1 MSIDPQ
7 ELGYDP
13 KKLKRELTKD
23 YISASDQDIN
33 EMLKT
38 VGTEDLQELFQGL
51 PSDIRFEQTPD
62 CTEGLEYEQLI
73 EHIQS
78 IAERNNILTSFLGDG
93 LQNYRVPKVVSDIC
107 QVRGLTTA
115 YTPYQPER
123 SQGTLMSLWIYS
135 STMSMLTGFEAINAS
150 LYERSTCLSEALNTT
165 LRLKSKRTKVI
176 VSQGIRPEEREVLH
190 TLAKETKLEILEV
203 PLDKKTGQTDAN
215 ALEKLLSDHA
225 GEVAGLAFC
234 QVNCLGLLENWDR
247 LTDLSRDHDILSI
260 AVFDPILLGDGGLTP
275 PSEYGSDQKGVDII
289 VGEAQHLCLAPNFGG
304 PGLGVFGIRYNPEN
318 RLNIRAT
325 AGRYVGLGKDEKNQR
340 ALAMV
345 LSTREQHIR
354 REKATSNICSNQS
367 FVASIAG
374 AALLA
379 RGDKGMRESL
389 ETAHANAQS
398 FAQGL
403 QEVDG
408 AELAFAETA
417 FFNEL
422 LIQTKSDVSTL
433 LEKARDNGLHL
444 GVDVSTRLEDDKQ
457 AFLMSFSDIQTPKD
471 LQDALNFLK
480 KHLGEK
486 TSQQTKLPTLLDSQK
501 RKQAPGLPQ
510 INSDELKNYYH
521 KLGRL
526 NLSPDDNV
534 YPLGSCTMKYN
545 PYINDYAASLAGFT
559 QAHPQAPVKDVQ
571 GCLFILHET
580 QEIFKRMTG
589 LAAVTTQP
597 VAGAQGELVGL
608 KMFQAYHA
616 DKGEQRD
623 LILIPKSAHG
633 TNPATATMAG
643 FETKKVKGVPYGI
656 VNVNANE
663 KGQIDLDQIKNLVQ
677 EHGHRI
683 AGIMVTNPNT
693 SGIFESEFK
702 QMAELIHSVDGL
714 VYMDGANMNAI
725 AGQVNL
731 QALGVDAVHN
741 NLHKTWTIP
750 HGGGGPGDAIVA
762 VSERL
767 VDFMP
772 GLQVIK
778 TGEFYDWEKPAKSIG
793 SFHRHHGNFAHKV
806 RCYTYLKALGS
817 DGIRRMSGMAVLSAN
832 YLLKKLEGVYP
843 WLPQGADEVERMH
856 EFILTLSKEQ
866 FEGIQ
871 KAGTPKAQ
879 AIAKVGKLF
888 LDFGMHAP
896 TVAFPEMYGMMVE
909 PTESFT
915 KAELDRFYDVLVA
928 INKLVSDHPEVL
940 TTAPHFTPVRKVDE
954 VDANKNLTLFE
965 KLEGLP
971 EIAQNPVDPQELNK
985 MSVGDVCEKII
996 QAHQN
1001 SKGSKGQS

>member
-1 MSIDPQ
+1 MSIDPK

-13 KKLKRELTKD
+13 HSLKRELTQD
-23 YISASDQDIN
+23 YISASDEDIN

-38 VGTEDLQELFQGL
+38 LGAEELQQLFRGL
-51 PSDIRFEQTPD
+51 PDDIRFDSPPE

-73 EHIQS
+73 EHMQS
-78 IAERNNILTSFLGDG
+78 IAKRNNILTSFLGDG
-93 LQNYRVPKVVSDIC
+93 LQNYRVPEVIHDIS

-165 LRLKSKRTKVI
+165 LRLKSKRSKVI
-176 VSQGIRPEEREVLH
+176 VSQGIRQEEREVLH
-190 TLAKETKLEILEV
+190 TLAKNTKLEILEAR
-203 PLDKKTGQTDAN
+203 LNTKTGQTDLAH
-215 ALEKLLSDHA
+215 LKELLSSYA
-225 GEVAGLAFC
+225 GEIAGLAFC
-234 QVNCLGLLENWDR
+234 QVNCLGLLEDWDQ
-247 LTDLSRDHDILSI
+247 LTDLARGHDVLSI
-260 AVFDPILLGDGGLTP
+260 AVFDPMLLGDGGLTP
-275 PSEYGSDQKGVDII
+275 PSNYGSDQKGVDII

-304 PGLGVFGIRYNPEN
+304 PGLGVFGIRYNDEN
-318 RLNIRAT
+318 RLNIRST
-325 AGRYVGLGKDEKNQR
+325 AGRYVGLGKDEKSKR

-379 RGDKGMRESL
+379 RGDKGMRQTL
-389 ETAHANAQS
+389 ETSHAHAQE
-398 FAQGL
+398 FAHELKSINSIQ
-403 QEVDG
+403 
-408 AELAFAETA
+408 LAFPETP

-422 LIQTKSDVSTL
+422 LIESKTDVAEL
-433 LEKARDNGLHL
+433 LQKAREKGLHL
-444 GVDVSTRLEDDKQ
+444 GIDASSRLENQKQ
-457 AFLMSFSDIQTPKD
+457 AFLMSFTDLQTPEEIQK
-471 LQDALNFLK
+471 ALNFLK
-480 KHLGEK
+480 QHLGQSDPEK
-486 TSQQTKLPTLLDSQK
+486 QDIPSIPEGQK
-501 RKQAPGLPQ
+501 RKQSPGLPQ
-510 INSDELKNYYH
+510 ISSNELKEYYH

-545 PYINDYAASLAGFT
+545 PYINDYAAGLTGFT
-559 QAHPQAPVKDVQ
+559 QAHPQAPVEDVQ

-616 DKGEQRD
+616 DKKEQRD

-656 VNVNANE
+656 ISVNANDM
-663 KGQIDLDQIKNLVQ
+663 GQIDLEQIRSLVQ
-677 EHGHRI
+677 EYGKRI
-683 AGIMVTNPNT
+683 AGVMVTNPNT
-693 SGIFESEFK
+693 SGIFENDFK
-702 QMAELIHSVDGL
+702 QMAEMIHSVDGL

-762 VSERL
+762 VSEKL
-767 VDFMP
+767 VDYLP
-772 GLQVIK
+772 GLQVEKSEGLYSWKK
-778 TGEFYDWEKPAKSIG
+778 TSKSIG

-817 DGIRRMSGMAVLSAN
+817 EGIRRMSGVAVLSAN

-843 WLPQGADEVERMH
+843 WLPQGADKVERMH
-856 EFILTLSKEQ
+856 EFILTLNKEQ
-866 FEGIQ
+866 FDLIQ
-871 KAGTPKAQ
+871 KAGTPKSQ

-896 TVAFPEMYGMMVE
+896 TVAFPEMYGMMIE

-915 KAELDRFYDVLVA
+915 KKELDRFYDVLVA
-928 INKLVSDHPEVL
+928 IDKLVSDHPEVL

-965 KLEGLP
+965 NLQGLP

-996 QAHQN
+996 EAHRS
-1001 SKGSKGQS
+1001 SKRTS